1 MIDIVCQTFIYLF
14 IISFIIQLIQ
24 SSYSLFNFIPSI
36 LLTYDQAFVSSQI
49 IITILLSPLSGA
61 LIGFTLGMI
70 GGGGSILAVPLL
82 IYVVGISNTHIAI
95 GTSAFAVAANSIVN
109 MLYHKRKGHVNLKQG
124 ISFAIPGAIGT
135 IIGTQL
141 GLLTPSQ
148 SLLTLFGV
156 FIIVISIKMLI
167 EGRISKYKTRTTQEF
182 ISGSKD
188 NDLNDYAI
196 ISRRSSSSSYCY
208 DDSAGTTATIDRA
221 NNSVVKSNAQINNN
235 KNNNNLTI
243 KTRAFVSFTHEKNK
257 QKIVLTG
264 LLVGLAAG
272 YFGIGGGFIVVP
284 ALMHTISGL
293 SITDAIGTSLVPVS
307 TFGSITAVTYSLSG
321 EINWPIA
328 ILFVLGGIIGGL
340 YGTKMSSKVPKDKL
354 KKIFTI
360 LLIVVATYIIIE
372 STSFWI

>member
-1 MIDIVCQTFIYLF
+1 
-14 IISFIIQLIQ
+14 
-24 SSYSLFNFIPSI
+24 
-36 LLTYDQAFVSSQI
+36 VSSQI
-49 IITILLSPLSGA
+49 IITILLSLLSGA

>member
-1 MIDIVCQTFIYLF
+1 
-14 IISFIIQLIQ
+14 
-24 SSYSLFNFIPSI
+24 
-36 LLTYDQAFVSSQI
+36 VSSQL
-49 IITILLSPLSGA
+49 IITIFLSLLSGA
-61 LIGFTLGMI
+61 VIGFTLGMV

-95 GTSAFAVAANSIVN
+95 GTSAFAVAATSIVN
-109 MLYHKRKGHVNLKQG
+109 MLYHKRKGHVNLEQG

-156 FIIVISIKMLI
+156 FMIVISIKMLI
-167 EGRISKYKTRTTQEF
+167 EGRVSKDKARTTLEV
-182 ISGSKD
+182 IIGSKD
-188 NDLNDYAI
+188 NDLNDYT
-196 ISRRSSSSSYCY
+196 ISSRSSNCY
-208 DDSAGTTATIDRA
+208 DDTTYTTATIDRA
-221 NNSVVKSNAQINNN
+221 NSSVVKSNAQTTNNN

-243 KTRAFVSFTHEKNK
+243 KTRAFVSFIHEKNK
-257 QKIVLTG
+257 QQIVLTG
-264 LLVGLAAG
+264 FLVGLAAG

-284 ALMHTISGL
+284 ALMQTISGL

-307 TFGSITAVTYSLSG
+307 SFGSITAVTYSLSG

-354 KKIFTI
+354 KKIFAI
-360 LLIVVATYIIIE
+360 LLIVVAIYIIIK
-372 STSFWI
+372 SMSFWI

>member
-1 MIDIVCQTFIYLF
+1 MPDFYLF

-36 LLTYDQAFVSSQI
+36 LLTYDQAFLSSQT
-49 IITILLSPLSGA
+49 IITILLSLLSGA
-61 LIGFTLGMI
+61 VIGFTLGMI
-70 GGGGSILAVPLL
+70 GGGGSILAIPLL

-156 FIIVISIKMLI
+156 FMIVISIKMLI
-167 EGRISKYKTRTTQEF
+167 EGRISKYKARITQEF
-182 ISGSKD
+182 IRGSKD

-196 ISRRSSSSSYCY
+196 IPRRRSSSSYCH
-208 DDSAGTTATIDRA
+208 DDSTGTTATIDRA
-221 NNSVVKSNAQINNN
+221 NYSVAKSNAQINNN
-235 KNNNNLTI
+235 NKNNNNSTI
-243 KTRAFVSFTHEKNK
+243 KTRAFVSFIHEKNK
-257 QKIVLTG
+257 QQIVLAG
-264 LLVGLAAG
+264 LLVGLSAG

-307 TFGSITAVTYSLSG
+307 SFGSITAVTYSLSG

-328 ILFVLGGIIGGL
+328 ILFVLGGMIGGL

-354 KKIFTI
+354 KKIFAI
-360 LLIVVATYIIIE
+360 LLIVVAIYIIIK
-372 STSFWI
+372 SMSFWI